1 MSKKKQNYS
10 VEDKYTKVHVRGSQ
24 KDPFDGGKPYVSLS
38 ITEVSYDPAIAV
50 ARLSIKEA
58 KQVIELLEQAIKD
71 ASKKVGKK

>member
-10 VEDKYTKVHVRGSQ
+10 VEDKYAKVHVRGSQ
-24 KDPFDGGKPYVSLS
+24 KGPFDGEAYVSLTV
-38 ITEVSYDPAIAV
+38 TEVTYDPAIAV

>member
-10 VEDKYTKVHVRGSQ
+10 VKDEYQKVHVRGSQ
-24 KDPFDGGKPYVSLS
+24 KDPFGGEAYVSLAV
-38 ITEVSYDPAIAV
+38 TEVTYDPAIAV

-71 ASKKVGKK
+71 ASKKAGKK